1 LARTCQNGCYDAFC
15 RPSPLYVQPGQE
27 SGKPFH
33 PGERQKLIL
42 FQLRHR
48 VSHYID
54 LQFTAVRRHT
64 VSRKQ
69 VGQVIII
76 TTSWGSANSISGQKV
91 QSRYTPVGPRTRWL
105 ELPNFLRLA
114 SPSFLNLSLCVHI
127 VLFVLRTRRRSA
139 VASLPTRSNRPFIRF
154 PFMFMCLPTEN
165 YCTLSRALA
174 PSIPASLH
182 RSSSASL
189 CHPSSWFACHFFS
202 FFHFLANYGI
212 LDTLPILHVGKA
224 QSRGTVWKTSA
235 QKIPDLSHRFRRVS
249 TFLIDQSPQFHGP
262 KIRFNHVLQLKKQ
275 PFNSGARTYRP
286 AGPAL
291 VLVWLNKSSHNTQ
304 AAFKQF
310 KPASSA
316 RRLPRHLTSA

>member
-91 QSRYTPVGPRTRWL
+91 QSRYTPVGPPHPVARIAKL
-105 ELPNFLRLA
+105 LRLA

-139 VASLPTRSNRPFIRF
+139 VASLPTRSNRPFIHSF
-154 PFMFMCLPTEN
+154 SVHVHVPSNGKLL
-165 YCTLSRALA
+165 YRAR
-174 PSIPASLH
+174 SLH
-182 RSSSASL
+182 LSQRLSTEVLLPLSAIRAHGSL
-189 CHPSSWFACHFFS
+189 VTFF
-202 FFHFLANYGI
+202 FFIFLQI
-212 LDTLPILHVGKA
+212 TESLI
-224 QSRGTVWKTSA
+224 
-235 QKIPDLSHRFRRVS
+235 RFRFSMWVKLSQGGQCGRLLLKR
-249 TFLIDQSPQFHGP
+249 FQIFPIDSGESPLF
-262 KIRFNHVLQLKKQ
+262 
-275 PFNSGARTYRP
+275 S
-286 AGPAL
+286 
-291 VLVWLNKSSHNTQ
+291 
-304 AAFKQF
+304 
-310 KPASSA
+310 
-316 RRLPRHLTSA
+316 LTSPLNFMGSR